1 MVEFIIQSLEKMIIT
16 QKQLISLSER
26 KKMALIQRDMSEL
39 NVIVG
44 EEARLV
50 NLFGEL
56 ENQRLEQAEQLLQ
69 AHPSLTFGQLAHA
82 VPDESGGKK
91 LRSRIDTLK
100 ELMVE
105 LQEKNKVNELLLKDS
120 LNFVQHMIDQVAYSG
135 QRHFNYQSPLSPQK
149 TQAGSRAFFD
159 TKA

>member
-1 MVEFIIQSLEKMIIT
+1 MVEFIIQTLENMIIT

-26 KKMALIQRDMSEL
+26 KKTALIQRDVSEL
-39 NVIVG
+39 NGIVG

-50 NLFGEL
+50 KLFGEL
-56 ENQRLEQAEQLLQ
+56 ENQRLEQAELILQ
-69 AHPSLTFGQLAHA
+69 AHPSLTFGQLADA
-82 VPDESGGKK
+82 VPAESGGK

-100 ELMVE
+100 ELMAE
-105 LQEKNKVNELLLKDS
+105 LQEKNKVNEQLLKDS
-120 LNFVQHMIDQVAYSG
+120 LNFVQHMIGQVAHSG